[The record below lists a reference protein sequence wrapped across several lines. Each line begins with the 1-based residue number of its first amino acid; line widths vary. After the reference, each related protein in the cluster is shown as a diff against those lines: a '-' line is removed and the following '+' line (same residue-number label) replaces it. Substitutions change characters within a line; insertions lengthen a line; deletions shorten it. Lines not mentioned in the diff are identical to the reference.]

1 MPSSAKH
8 RAPGIQRGRGPRAP
22 REALPW
28 SREPLSPVGDMLP
41 EPITVPLILNSGH
54 WTFCEARFTP
64 VCAQALK
71 GIQAAGRPGTDRAPR
86 AAPHSTEGVQGGAS
100 LLPSVARIPQAAQTM
115 RQGPT
120 ASMLLSTDLGEMKIP
135 EPMMVPTM
143 MQMPLNRPSS
153 GVEKGR
159 GELVLPPSGAQE
171 VQTQPSSSLPPS
183 HSGCGQGSPQRPRH
197 LHPVLLQGEH
207 QGAAPGASLVSQLIL
222 TTAS

>member
-1 MPSSAKH
+1 
-8 RAPGIQRGRGPRAP
+8 
-22 REALPW
+22 
-28 SREPLSPVGDMLP
+28 
-41 EPITVPLILNSGH
+41 
-54 WTFCEARFTP
+54 
-64 VCAQALK
+64 
-71 GIQAAGRPGTDRAPR
+71 
-86 AAPHSTEGVQGGAS
+86 
-100 LLPSVARIPQAAQTM
+100 
-115 RQGPT
+115 
-120 ASMLLSTDLGEMKIP
+120 MLLSTDLGEMKIP

-171 VQTQPSSSLPPS
+171 AQTQPSSSLPPS
-183 HSGCGQGSPQRPRH
+183 HSGCGQGSPQCPRH